1 MEVSPKETAPVS
13 ENKKN
18 DSCTNTYAGK
28 DGADDSHMKHTCNT
42 GGYKQPLLWV
52 HQTDWQKQLLARYGN
67 TISLIDATYKTTKY
81 ELALFLYVLGQM
93 WATL

>member
-1 MEVSPKETAPVS
+1 MYV
-13 ENKKN
+13 
-18 DSCTNTYAGK
+18 GK

-52 HQTDWQKQLLARYGN
+52 HQTDWQKQLLAWYGN

-81 ELALFLYVLGQM
+81 DLALFFVCIRTNVSYSVVAEFVVQSDSADNVEEALQKL
-93 WATL
+93 